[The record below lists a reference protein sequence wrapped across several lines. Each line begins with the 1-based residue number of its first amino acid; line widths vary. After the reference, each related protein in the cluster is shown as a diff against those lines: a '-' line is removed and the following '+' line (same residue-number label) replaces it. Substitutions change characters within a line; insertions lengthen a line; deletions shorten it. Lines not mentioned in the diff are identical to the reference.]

1 MSEKTL
7 HLVSLGCA
15 KNLVDSEIMLGR
27 LLETGYRLVDDPAAA
42 RVLLVNTCGFIR
54 PAVEEAVDEILR
66 LAAFK
71 EADRTKK
78 LVVTGCLVQRYG
90 EELARELPEVD
101 LFVGVDGIGAI
112 DRLISAGQ
120 GTCSLVRPPGFL
132 QERDMAR
139 RLSTAPGTAF
149 IKITDGCDNR
159 CAYCLIP
166 SIRGPLRSRS
176 VDDIVAEAVTL
187 CGAGVR
193 ELNLIAQD
201 LTAFGRD
208 RNRDGELETLLMRLL
223 AETDAAWIRLLY
235 LYPASVSDG
244 LLDLMADQPRLLPYL
259 DIPFQH
265 VSDRILRRMNRRYGL
280 DDLDAL
286 VTTIRARL
294 PECTLRTT
302 MLVGFPGEDE
312 GDIELMLTALRRWR
326 LDHVGVF
333 TYQDEEECAAHG
345 FSDKVAPETARERY
359 RRVMAVQAG
368 ISAERIRR
376 LVGRVEEVLVEGVS
390 PETDLLLQGRLRSQ
404 APEVDGCVYINEGE
418 ASQGEIVRVRISEAH
433 TYDLVGAIVDGPAGP
448 EDDPTGR

>member
-27 LLETGYRLVDDPAAA
+27 LLEAGYKLMEDPAAA
-42 RVLLVNTCGFIR
+42 QVLLVNTCGFIR

-71 EADRTKK
+71 EENTGKK

-112 DRLISAGQ
+112 DRLIATER
-120 GTCSLVRPPGFL
+120 GTCSLGRPPVFL

-139 RLSTAPGTAF
+139 RLSSTPGSAF
-149 IKITDGCDNR
+149 VKITDGCDNR

-166 SIRGPLRSRS
+166 TIRGSLRSRS
-176 VDDIVAEAVTL
+176 VDDVVAEARGL

-208 RNRDGELETLLMRLL
+208 RNRDGELETLLARLL

-235 LYPASVSDG
+235 LYPTAVSST
-244 LLDLMADQPRLLPYL
+244 LLDLMADQPRIVPYL

-286 VTTIRARL
+286 VAAIRTRL
-294 PECTLRTT
+294 PECALRTT
-302 MLVGFPGEDE
+302 MLVGFPGERDE
-312 GDIELMLTALRRWR
+312 DIELMLTALRRWR

-333 TYQDEEECAAHG
+333 PYQDEEECTAHG
-345 FSDKVAPETARERY
+345 FSDKVAPETAVERY
-359 RRVMAVQAG
+359 QRVMSVQAG
-368 ISAERIRR
+368 ISAQRIGR

-418 ASQGEIVRVRISEAH
+418 ACQGEIVRVRISEAH
-433 TYDLVGAIVDGPAGP
+433 TYDLVGAIVDGQDGP
-448 EDDPTGR
+448 VRPG